1 MKEVIFVTEKSCG
14 TVLYTVKDGVVLYLL
29 IQSADGGICGF
40 PKGHMEAGETE
51 EETALRETWEET
63 SVRAELVGGFRKE
76 IAYRLKNGNSK
87 TVVFFLGTFR
97 DQEPRHNEGFET
109 LNYLLL
115 PYGDACRKLTFRNTR
130 RVLKSADR
138 FLRAREK

>member
-1 MKEVIFVTEKSCG
+1 MTEKSCG

-29 IQSADGGICGF
+29 IQSADGGVCGF
-40 PKGHMEAGETE
+40 PKGHVEKGETE

-63 SVRAELVGGFRKE
+63 SVKAELVGDFRKE
-76 IAYRLKNGNSK
+76 IVYRLKNGNAK
-87 TVVFFLGTFR
+87 TVVFFLGTFSG
-97 DQEPRHNEGFET
+97 QEPRHNEGFET

-115 PYGDACRKLTFRNTR
+115 PYAEACRKLTFHNTR

-138 FLRAREK
+138 FLRAREI